1 MKTNPSFSQPTDTA
15 KPSSNPLAIRY
26 RTVWRWHFY
35 AALFCIP
42 FLILLCTTG
51 TLYLF
56 KPQVEAWLDSDVN
69 HLRYHQP
76 LSAESLQVRTAVER
90 HGGSFHLWELPPG
103 EGGASRIQ
111 LRHADRTEW
120 IYLHPTGLQTLKQV
134 NIDNQFMNIVKRIHG
149 ELYLGDVGSIMVEL
163 AACWTLIL
171 LLTGIYLWWPRNTRG
186 LAGVLYPRWWLG
198 KRGLL
203 RDLHA
208 VTGIW
213 ISFLAMILILTG
225 LPWAYA
231 WGNYFRWLRTQTGT
245 AVARQDWQVGG
256 RPSHE
261 HADHQESK
269 PKLSGTWQ
277 AEWEAIDRLVPLA
290 ERLSLAPP
298 VQIQPPSSPG
308 QPWTIRSQSQNRTLR
323 STYAIDGQTLAILKE
338 ERFRD
343 RHWLD
348 RLIGTGIALHE
359 GQLFGL
365 ANQCLG
371 VIATGGL
378 MLLAMSG
385 SWMWWR
391 RRPAHTLGAP
401 TISVPP
407 SRSWLLAG
415 GLLGLG
421 ILMPA
426 FGLSVIIVAI
436 SEQALRSLAPS
447 LAEWLGLRST
457 LSAEQASG

>member
-1 MKTNPSFSQPTDTA
+1 MKNTPRFSRTPPPVTPSTNPVA
-15 KPSSNPLAIRY
+15 NRY

-35 AALFCIP
+35 AGVFCIP

-69 HLRYHQP
+69 YLRYNQP
-76 LSAESLQVRTAVER
+76 PSAASLQVRTAVER
-90 HGGSFHLWELPPG
+90 HGGSFHLWELPPD
-103 EGGASRIQ
+103 ESGASRIH
-111 LRHADRTEW
+111 LRHADRTEL
-120 IYLHPTGLQTLKQV
+120 IYLHPAELQTLKQV
-134 NIDNQFMNIVKRIHG
+134 NIENQFMNVVKRIHG
-149 ELYLGDVGSIMVEL
+149 ELYLGDSGSIMVEL

-171 LLTGIYLWWPRNTRG
+171 LLTGIYLWWPRNTSG

-213 ISFLAMILILTG
+213 ISLLAMILILTG

-245 AVARQDWQVGG
+245 AVARQDWQAGS
-256 RPSHE
+256 RASHE

-269 PKLSGTWQ
+269 PTLTGTWQ
-277 AEWEAIDRLVPLA
+277 AEWDAIDRLVPLA
-290 ERLSLAPP
+290 RRLSLAPP
-298 VQIQPPSSPG
+298 VQIQPPSAPG

-323 STYAIDGQTLAILKE
+323 STYTIDSQRLAILKE

-348 RLIGTGIALHE
+348 RLVGTGIALHE

-365 ANQCLG
+365 ANQGLG

-378 MLLAMSG
+378 MLLAVSG

-391 RRPAHTLGAP
+391 RRPAHSLGAP
-401 TISVPP
+401 TIAVPP

-426 FGLSVIIVAI
+426 FGLSVIMVAI
-436 SEQALRSLAPS
+436 VEQALRAWAPCLAN
-447 LAEWLGLRST
+447 WLGLRGSDQ
-457 LSAEQASG
+457 AEQASP